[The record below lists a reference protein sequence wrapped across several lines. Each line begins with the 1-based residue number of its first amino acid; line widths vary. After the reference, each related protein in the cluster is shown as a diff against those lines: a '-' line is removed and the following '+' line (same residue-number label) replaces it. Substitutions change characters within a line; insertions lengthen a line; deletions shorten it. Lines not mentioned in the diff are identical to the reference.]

1 MKYRGKQCESHNTHT
16 CSTSKIS
23 RQIVIL
29 QGYINNVLM
38 PWANLLPI
46 LVICPCR
53 RKDFQDLKRAMVQI
67 FMKLKSIQILSMV
80 KYCRKLLSKIQQVSS
95 HFINHET
102 RISYLKSRKDPL
114 IVVESKMFIFFFGK
128 VNSRCLPRAPIAM
141 YQVSLALLLLLLV
154 AWFASCACCCDACL
168 CVYVSKST
176 IHPSMAIRSA
186 LEHSFS
192 QTLNCYNSYNSEKK

>member
-1 MKYRGKQCESHNTHT
+1 MKYRGKQSESYNTHT

-23 RQIVIL
+23 RQIVVL
-29 QGYINNVLM
+29 QGTINSVLM

-114 IVVESKMFIFFFGK
+114 IAKCSFFFLEK
-128 VNSRCLPRAPIAM
+128 WTHDVYRAHQSRCIRYHWLCCCCC
-141 YQVSLALLLLLLV
+141 LLLDLLLV
-154 AWFASCACCCDACL
+154 LVAVMLACVFMCR
-168 CVYVSKST
+168 SPPS
-176 IHPSMAIRSA
+176 IHPWP
-186 LEHSFS
+186 LGQH
-192 QTLNCYNSYNSEKK
+192 